1 MGSSFFKIMGTL
13 RIVVAVGNPEQNIP
27 NITTE
32 VPNLADADA
41 YASVEVPTSANQP
54 KLTNCKGVRISALL
68 PDELNELS
76 LAYCII
82 VAADG
87 LVTDPIVLEELKQ
100 GIIVYGMDD
109 GSPLTPAFGGPLR
122 VWFPDGCAV
131 QERKCGMG
139 PAPVNVK
146 DAIELRFRSM
156 DSAAV

>member
-1 MGSSFFKIMGTL
+1 MGMGTL

-32 VPNLADADA
+32 VSNLAEA

-100 GIIVYGMDD
+100 GIIVYGMED